1 MINIAQRYGLIM
13 MGGFIAFFL
22 SMYALGM
29 AENYWLRLFFVF
41 IHLGVLALSINTY
54 RRNELNG
61 NTNPKQSVKG
71 VFHGMATSFIGVL
84 GFCIFL
90 YLFLT
95 FDSDLM
101 ANINAQFSV
110 SRGFNP
116 ITAAA
121 FMFVEGIA
129 AGLIGSYIL
138 TRIVDNRLE
147 NAVQAKSV

>member
-1 MINIAQRYGLIM
+1 MIKIAKRYGLIM

-22 SMYALGM
+22 SMYAIGL
-29 AENYWLRLFFVF
+29 AQNYWLRLFFVV
-41 IHLGVLALSINTY
+41 IHLGVLSLSINAY

-61 NTNPKQSVKG
+61 GTNPKQSVKG
-71 VFHGMATSFIGVL
+71 VVHGMATSFIGVL

-90 YLFLT
+90 FLFLT
-95 FDSDLM
+95 FDSNLM
-101 ANINAQFSV
+101 SEINTQFSV

-138 TRIVDNRLE
+138 TRVVDSQLE
-147 NAVQAKSV
+147 ATA